1 MQSPRGMGTAQPQ
14 PPQHG
19 TSCSAR
25 HLAVLGSGLLRYELF
40 ATIMRNRVRLVLLAC
55 AASMIATSAALG
67 NPGTEASPYAGA
79 VVRTVRSLVE
89 YTRWPQPPS
98 PVELCIVGPASHAG
112 QLDAVRLGDGR
123 MLSRRAVAANPAA
136 LAGCDVVYIGRVPLA
151 GQRQL
156 TAAVRGRG
164 VMTVAEAD
172 PECRSEAMFC
182 LIYPAKGLSFRLN
195 IDAVSRSGLR
205 VDPRVLRVSQGGR

>member
-1 MQSPRGMGTAQPQ
+1 M
-14 PPQHG
+14 H
-19 TSCSAR
+19 AR
-25 HLAVLGSGLLRYELF
+25 LAALALLAVAS
-40 ATIMRNRVRLVLLAC
+40 LAAPG
-55 AASMIATSAALG
+55 AAVG
-67 NPGTEASPYAGA
+67 NPGAEASPHAGA

-89 YTRWPQPPS
+89 YTRWPQPPN
-98 PVELCIVGPASHAG
+98 PVELCVAGPASHAG
-112 QLDAVRLGDGR
+112 QLDAVRLNDGR
-123 MLSRRAVAANPAA
+123 TLNRRVVTASPAA

-172 PECRSEAMFC
+172 PDCRSEAMFC
-182 LIYPAKGLSFRLN
+182 LIYPARGLSFRLN
-195 IDAVSRSGLR
+195 VDAVSRSGLR

>member
-1 MQSPRGMGTAQPQ
+1 
-14 PPQHG
+14 
-19 TSCSAR
+19 
-25 HLAVLGSGLLRYELF
+25 
-40 ATIMRNRVRLVLLAC
+40 
-55 AASMIATSAALG
+55 
-67 NPGTEASPYAGA
+67 
-79 VVRTVRSLVE
+79 
-89 YTRWPQPPS
+89 
-98 PVELCIVGPASHAG
+98 
-112 QLDAVRLGDGR
+112 
-123 MLSRRAVAANPAA
+123 

>member
-1 MQSPRGMGTAQPQ
+1 
-14 PPQHG
+14 
-19 TSCSAR
+19 
-25 HLAVLGSGLLRYELF
+25 LAVLVEDSPRYHPLQETMQNH
-40 ATIMRNRVRLVLLAC
+40 ARLAVMALA
-55 AASMIATSAALG
+55 AAALATAPGSAVG
-67 NPGTEASPYAGA
+67 NPGAEPSPHSGA

-89 YTRWPQPPS
+89 YTRWPQLHN
-98 PVELCIVGPASHAG
+98 PVELCVAGPASHAG

-123 MLSRRAVAANPAA
+123 VLTRRAVAANPAA
-136 LAGCDVVYIGRVPLA
+136 LAGCDVVYIGKVPLA
-151 GQRQL
+151 SQRQL
-156 TAAVRGRG
+156 TAALRGRG

>member
-1 MQSPRGMGTAQPQ
+1 MQSPHVQPA
-14 PPQHG
+14 G
-19 TSCSAR
+19 TSCCAK
-25 HLAVLGSGLLRYELF
+25 HLAVLARPMLRYDPLPKP
-40 ATIMRNRVRLVLLAC
+40 MRIRRPL
-55 AASMIATSAALG
+55 AALALTAAALVAAPGVAVG
-67 NPGTEASPYAGA
+67 NPGADGSPHAGA

-89 YTRWPQPPS
+89 YTRWPQPPNS
-98 PVELCIVGPASHAG
+98 VQLCIAGPASHAG

-123 MLSRRAVAANPAA
+123 TMQRRAVAASPAA
-136 LAGCDVVYIGRVPLA
+136 LAGCDVLYIGKLPLA

-205 VDPRVLRVSQGGR
+205 VDPRVLRVSQGTR

>member
-1 MQSPRGMGTAQPQ
+1 LAVL
-14 PPQHG
+14 
-19 TSCSAR
+19 AR
-25 HLAVLGSGLLRYELF
+25 HLLRYGLAGENMRT
-40 ATIMRNRVRLVLLAC
+40 TIRLAALVLIAAAPL
-55 AASMIATSAALG
+55 AASG
-67 NPGTEASPYAGA
+67 KVVGDPGGEASIHAGA

-89 YTRWPQPPS
+89 YTRWPQSPN
-98 PVELCIVGPASHAG
+98 PVELCIAGPASHAG

-123 MLSRRAVAANPAA
+123 VLNRRAVAASPAA
-136 LAGCDVVYIGRVPLA
+136 LAGCNVVYIGRVPLA

>member
-1 MQSPRGMGTAQPQ
+1 M
-14 PPQHG
+14 
-19 TSCSAR
+19 
-25 HLAVLGSGLLRYELF
+25 LRYEWF
-40 ATIMRNRVRLVLLAC
+40 QKSMQNVARLVLLAC
-55 AASMIATSAALG
+55 TAQLIASGAAFG
-67 NPGTEASPYAGA
+67 NSGTEPSPHAGA

-89 YTRWPQPPS
+89 FTRWPQS
-98 PVELCIVGPASHAG
+98 PNPLELCVAGPASHAG

-123 MLSRRAVAANPAA
+123 ILNRRAVAASPAA
-136 LAGCDVVYIGRVPLA
+136 LTGCNVVYIGRVPLA

-182 LIYPAKGLSFRLN
+182 LIYPAKGLTFRLN

>member
-1 MQSPRGMGTAQPQ
+1 MPSR
-14 PPQHG
+14 
-19 TSCSAR
+19 
-25 HLAVLGSGLLRYELF
+25 LRF
-40 ATIMRNRVRLVLLAC
+40 ATLALSAAALLA
-55 AASMIATSAALG
+55 ASGGAVG
-67 NPGTEASPYAGA
+67 NPVTDASPHTGA

-89 YTRWPQPPS
+89 YTRWPQPAN
-98 PVELCIVGPASHAG
+98 PVDLCIAGPASHASG
-112 QLDAVRLGDGR
+112 LDAVRLNDGR
-123 MLSRRAVAANPAA
+123 TMQRRAVAANPAA
-136 LAGCDVVYIGRVPLA
+136 LTGCNVVYIGRLPLA

-182 LIYPAKGLSFRLN
+182 LTYPAKGLSFRLN

>member
-1 MQSPRGMGTAQPQ
+1 LAVFAQ
-14 PPQHG
+14 HLLRYDRLREIMR
-19 TSCSAR
+19 THAR
-25 HLAVLGSGLLRYELF
+25 LAVL
-40 ATIMRNRVRLVLLAC
+40 ALVAVAPLAAPGRAMGDPGGDTGPH
-55 AASMIATSAALG
+55 AA
-67 NPGTEASPYAGA
+67 A

-89 YTRWPQPPS
+89 YTRWPRVS
-98 PVELCIVGPASHAG
+98 NPVELCVAGPASHAG

-123 MLSRRAVAANPAA
+123 VLNRRAVAASPAA
-136 LAGCDVVYIGRVPLA
+136 LAGCDVVYIGKLPLA

-182 LIYPAKGLSFRLN
+182 LIYPVKGLSFRLN

-205 VDPRVLRVSQGGR
+205 VDPRVLRVSQGGL

>member
-1 MQSPRGMGTAQPQ
+1 MRS
-14 PPQHG
+14 H
-19 TSCSAR
+19 AR
-25 HLAVLGSGLLRYELF
+25 LATLTL
-40 ATIMRNRVRLVLLAC
+40 AAAALLA
-55 AASMIATSAALG
+55 APGPAVS
-67 NPGTEASPYAGA
+67 NPDAGGSPHAGA

-89 YTRWPQPPS
+89 YTRWPQS
-98 PVELCIVGPASHAG
+98 RNPVELCVAGPASHADG
-112 QLDAVRLGDGR
+112 LDAVRLGDGR
-123 MLSRRAVAANPAA
+123 ILNRRAVAASPGA
-136 LAGCDVVYIGRVPLA
+136 LAGCDVVYIGRVSLA
-151 GQRQL
+151 GQRLL

-205 VDPRVLRVSQGGR
+205 VDPRVLRVSQGTR

>member
-1 MQSPRGMGTAQPQ
+1 MYTHTRLAAPALAAAALLVAPG
-14 PPQHG
+14 
-19 TSCSAR
+19 
-25 HLAVLGSGLLRYELF
+25 LAVGDPGDQGS
-40 ATIMRNRVRLVLLAC
+40 
-55 AASMIATSAALG
+55 
-67 NPGTEASPYAGA
+67 PHAGA
-79 VVRTVRSLVE
+79 VVRAVRSLVE
-89 YTRWPQPPS
+89 YTRWPQPS
-98 PVELCIVGPASHAG
+98 NPVELCVAGPASHAG

-182 LIYPAKGLSFRLN
+182 LIYPATGLSFRLN

>member
-1 MQSPRGMGTAQPQ
+1 
-14 PPQHG
+14 
-19 TSCSAR
+19 
-25 HLAVLGSGLLRYELF
+25 LAVLGKRLVRYAKF
-40 ATIMRNRVRLVLLAC
+40 QTIMRTITRLALLAC
-55 AASMIATSAALG
+55 TAPLMASGAARGDPRS
-67 NPGTEASPYAGA
+67 EASPYAGS

-89 YTRWPQPPS
+89 YTRWPQPANS
-98 PVELCIVGPASHAG
+98 IDLCVAGQASHAG
-112 QLDAVRLGDGR
+112 ELEGIRLADGR
-123 MLSRRAVAANPAA
+123 MLQRRTVAASPGA
-136 LAGCDVVYIGRVPLA
+136 LAGCDVVYIGRIPLA

-172 PECRSEAMFC
+172 PDCRSEAMFC

-205 VDPRVLRVSQGGR
+205 VDPRVLRVSQEGR

>member
-1 MQSPRGMGTAQPQ
+1 MRSHARLAALALTA
-14 PPQHG
+14 
-19 TSCSAR
+19 A
-25 HLAVLGSGLLRYELF
+25 A
-40 ATIMRNRVRLVLLAC
+40 LLA
-55 AASMIATSAALG
+55 A
-67 NPGTEASPYAGA
+67 PGPAVGDPDAGGSPHAGA

-89 YTRWPQPPS
+89 YTRWPQS
-98 PVELCIVGPASHAG
+98 HNPVELCIAGPASHAG

-123 MLSRRAVAANPAA
+123 TMQRRTVAANPAA
-136 LAGCDVVYIGRVPLA
+136 LAGCDVVYIGKLPLA

-172 PECRSEAMFC
+172 PECHSEAMFC

-195 IDAVSRSGLR
+195 IDAVARSGLR

>member
-1 MQSPRGMGTAQPQ
+1 M
-14 PPQHG
+14 
-19 TSCSAR
+19 TSR
-25 HLAVLGSGLLRYELF
+25 FRLASLIAL
-40 ATIMRNRVRLVLLAC
+40 
-55 AASMIATSAALG
+55 AASVLAT
-67 NPGTEASPYAGA
+67 PGGAVGEPGADFSPHAGA

-89 YTRWPQPPS
+89 YTRWPQPPN
-98 PVELCIVGPASHAG
+98 PVDLCVAGPASHTAG
-112 QLDAVRLGDGR
+112 LDAVRLNDGR
-123 MLSRRAVAANPAA
+123 ILQRRAVAANPAA
-136 LAGCDVVYIGRVPLA
+136 LGGCEVVYIGNLPLA

-172 PECRSEAMFC
+172 PDCRSEAMFC

-205 VDPRVLRVSQGGR
+205 VDPRVLRVSRGGL

>member
-1 MQSPRGMGTAQPQ
+1 M
-14 PPQHG
+14 
-19 TSCSAR
+19 
-25 HLAVLGSGLLRYELF
+25 LRYEPLPMP
-40 ATIMRNRVRLVLLAC
+40 MRTRAHLAILALTAAVLLA
-55 AASMIATSAALG
+55 APGQAMS
-67 NPGTEASPYAGA
+67 NPGADDSPHAGA
-79 VVRTVRSLVE
+79 VVRTIRTLVE
-89 YTRWPQPPS
+89 YTRWPQPPN
-98 PVELCIVGPASHAG
+98 PVEVCIAGPASHAG

-123 MLSRRAVAANPAA
+123 LLQRRAVAASPAA
-136 LAGCDVVYIGRVPLA
+136 LGSCDVVYIGKLPLA

-205 VDPRVLRVSQGGR
+205 VDPRVLRVSQGSR

>member
-1 MQSPRGMGTAQPQ
+1 
-14 PPQHG
+14 
-19 TSCSAR
+19 
-25 HLAVLGSGLLRYELF
+25 
-40 ATIMRNRVRLVLLAC
+40 MRNLARLVLISCTAPLV
-55 AASMIATSAALG
+55 ATSAALG
-67 NPGTEASPYAGA
+67 NSCAEASPHAGA

-89 YTRWPQPPS
+89 YTRWPQSPN
-98 PVELCIVGPASHAG
+98 PVELCVAGPASHAG
-112 QLDAVRLGDGR
+112 QLDAVRLSDGR
-123 MLSRRAVAANPAA
+123 VLNRRAVAASAAA
-136 LAGCDVVYIGRVPLA
+136 LAGCDVVYIGKLPLA

-172 PECRSEAMFC
+172 PDCRSEAMFC

-195 IDAVSRSGLR
+195 VDAVSRSGLR

>member
-1 MQSPRGMGTAQPQ
+1 M
-14 PPQHG
+14 
-19 TSCSAR
+19 
-25 HLAVLGSGLLRYELF
+25 LRYEPLPKPMPSH
-40 ATIMRNRVRLVLLAC
+40 ARLAILAL
-55 AASMIATSAALG
+55 SAAALLTAPG
-67 NPGTEASPYAGA
+67 RAVSNPGSDDSPHAGA

-89 YTRWPQPPS
+89 YTRWPQPPN
-98 PVELCIVGPASHAG
+98 PVELCIAGPASHAG

-123 MLSRRAVAANPAA
+123 TMQRRAVAASPAA
-136 LAGCDVVYIGRVPLA
+136 LAGCDVVYIGKLPLA

-164 VMTVAEAD
+164 VMTVTEAD

>member
-1 MQSPRGMGTAQPQ
+1 
-14 PPQHG
+14 
-19 TSCSAR
+19 
-25 HLAVLGSGLLRYELF
+25 LLRYEPLWKN
-40 ATIMRNRVRLVLLAC
+40 MRNYARPAALALIACALLA
-55 AASMIATSAALG
+55 APGKAVSDPDAGASSH
-67 NPGTEASPYAGA
+67 AGA

-89 YTRWPQPPS
+89 YTRWPQPHN
-98 PVELCIVGPASHAG
+98 PVELCIAGPASHAG

-123 MLSRRAVAANPAA
+123 MINRRAVAASPAA